1 MCVLYVLS
9 LAYDNAVR
17 KQKLHTEV
25 LQARREVD
33 HYLQAVDRKK
43 VKEAVLKRKRKA
55 GTLKEEEEVM
65 CDISQMIITV
75 LWTTG

>member
-17 KQKLHTEV
+17 KQKLRTEV

-55 GTLKEEEEVM
+55 GTLKEEEEEVM
-65 CDISQMIITV
+65 CDII
-75 LWTTG
+75 

>member
-55 GTLKEEEEVM
+55 GTLKEEEVM
-65 CDISQMIITV
+65 CDIIRMITV

>member
-55 GTLKEEEEVM
+55 GTLKEEEEEVM
-65 CDISQMIITV
+65 CDIIRMITV